1 MHQFLVRLLGLLH
14 GCFALAM
21 LYLLFIKF
29 PQGII
34 GVGTQILLL
43 SACAWSAW
51 KHPRI
56 AHIFAWLSIAVFV
69 LGAVMFAA
77 SAGSFSLE
85 HPFIPTFYIAVIARS
100 AAAAS
105 LWFLTR
111 PRHSKLVVVK
121 GSEVR
126 P

>member
-1 MHQFLVRLLGLLH
+1 METDTKAHTSVPITRR
-14 GCFALAM
+14 
-21 LYLLFIKF
+21 YLPSI
-29 PQGII
+29 GVI

-43 SACAWSAW
+43 LACAWSAW
-51 KHPRI
+51 KRAKI

-105 LWFLTR
+105 LWCLTR
-111 PRHSKLVVVK
+111 PRHSKLAVVK
-121 GSEVR
+121 GSEAR